1 MDDFADR
8 TIEEEI
14 SDVRM
19 TRPHVVLLGAGA
31 SRAAL
36 PHGDKSGRTVPLMRE
51 VADELSLADLFPDDL
66 KALAATDFEAAYSEL
81 VDQGHAVV
89 DELNEL
95 IREYF
100 SRLRLPDEPNLYDYL
115 LLSLR
120 GKDAVFTFNWD
131 PLLVQSHVRLQ
142 QEGLLPAQLPQLFF
156 LHRNVAIGFCVRD
169 RIMGIAGDAGIRG
182 YSCSRCGEAFTPSQL
197 LFPVAKKNYNED
209 PLIAEQWT
217 AAQYYLKNCF
227 MFTIFGYSAPK
238 TDVEAVDLMKRAWG
252 EVEERALEQTEIIN
266 RPGCDYEVLRATW
279 DPFIHTHHYDI
290 FESFFDSWLAQ
301 HPRRTGE
308 AYISQYLE
316 ARFIENNPI
325 PQDFDSI
332 VDLVRWFGPLLAA
345 EQ

>member
-36 PHGDKSGRTVPLMRE
+36 PHGDKSGRAVPLMRE

-66 KALAATDFEAAYSEL
+66 KALAATDFEAAYSKL

-100 SRLRLPDEPNLYDYL
+100 SRLRLPDEPNRYDYL

-156 LHRNVAIGFCVRD
+156 C
-169 RIMGIAGDAGIRG
+169 MGMW
-182 YSCSRCGEAFTPSQL
+182 L
-197 LFPVAKKNYNED
+197 LDF
-209 PLIAEQWT
+209 
-217 AAQYYLKNCF
+217 
-227 MFTIFGYSAPK
+227 
-238 TDVEAVDLMKRAWG
+238 
-252 EVEERALEQTEIIN
+252 ALETASWELQVTPGSVVTPAAGVARHSRRRNFSSRLRRKIIMK
-266 RPGCDYEVLRATW
+266 T
-279 DPFIHTHHYDI
+279 
-290 FESFFDSWLAQ
+290 
-301 HPRRTGE
+301 
-308 AYISQYLE
+308 
-316 ARFIENNPI
+316 
-325 PQDFDSI
+325 
-332 VDLVRWFGPLLAA
+332 PLLPSSGLPPSTI
-345 EQ
+345 

>member
-14 SDVRM
+14 SGVRM

-31 SRAAL
+31 SLAAL
-36 PHGDKSGRTVPLMRE
+36 PHGDKNGRVVPLMRE

-66 KALAATDFEAAYSEL
+66 KALAVTDFEAAYSEL
-81 VDQGHAVV
+81 VDRGHAAVG
-89 DELNEL
+89 ELNEL

-100 SRLRLPDEPNLYDYL
+100 SRLRLPEEPNLYDYL

-131 PLLVQSHVRLQ
+131 PLLVQSHIRLQ
-142 QEGLLPAQLPQLFF
+142 QEGLLSSQLPQLFF
-156 LHRNVAIGFCVRD
+156 LHGNVAIGFCAQD
-169 RIMGIAGDAGIRG
+169 RVMGIAGNAGIRG
-182 YSCSRCGEAFTPSQL
+182 HSCSRCGEAFTPSRL

-217 AAQYYLKNCF
+217 AAQYYLENCF

-252 EVEERALEQTEIIN
+252 AVEERALEQTEIIN
-266 RPGCDYEVLRATW
+266 RPGCNHEVLRATW

-325 PQDFDSI
+325 PQDFGSV